1 MSDNAISA
9 ISTIAQVVSA
19 GAIVFAVRQIQINRN
34 QLYSNTIIRCLD
46 SFQEID
52 ITQETDD
59 EKQIRRYIDLIGEEL
74 FYIQKGFIPKEVALE
89 WIDGMIEFIPLTHG
103 NKEILNQHNCIFHL
117 FKNRAKLLQSYPRI
131 KTAFRVTPWYN
142 EEIVYGEHGNE
153 RGKLRARITTE
164 IFDNIR
170 HFRF

>member
-1 MSDNAISA
+1 MSDNVILV
-9 ISTIAQVVSA
+9 ISTLAQVVSA
-19 GAIVFAVRQIQINRN
+19 GAIVFAARQIKINRN

-52 ITQETDD
+52 ITQETID

-74 FYIQKGFIPKEVALE
+74 FYIQKGFIPEEVALE

-103 NKEILNQHNCIFHL
+103 NKEILNKNNCIFHL
-117 FKNRAKLLQSYPRI
+117 FQNQAKLLQSYPRI
-131 KTAFRVTPWYN
+131 KTAFRVTTWYN
-142 EEIVYGEHGNE
+142 ESVVYGEHGNE
-153 RGKLRARITTE
+153 RGKLRAKITAE

-170 HFRF
+170 HFKF